1 MQSRRSQSNS
11 RLSRKF
17 VFVGFHALDHIV
29 GWFDKW
35 IMYIPHPEY
44 DAMCILKNRA
54 RNQRGKF
61 AARGK
66 R

>member
-35 IMYIPHPEY
+35 IMYIPHPEF
-44 DAMCILKNRA
+44 DVHPEKQATKPA
-54 RNQRGKF
+54 R
-61 AARGK
+61 
-66 R
+66 